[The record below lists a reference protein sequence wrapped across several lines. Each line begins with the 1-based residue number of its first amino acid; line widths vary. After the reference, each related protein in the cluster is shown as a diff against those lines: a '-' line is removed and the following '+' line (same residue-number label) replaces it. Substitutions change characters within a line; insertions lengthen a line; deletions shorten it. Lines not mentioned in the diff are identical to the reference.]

1 MLEILIT
8 LILKK
13 SIEVILVLLLKKIW
27 AWLLRYESFQCL
39 NHFLKMQIL
48 ILYLDWI
55 LLKTSLKSLPK
66 PTKENDSH
74 TYS

>member
-13 SIEVILVLLLKKIW
+13 SIEVILVLLLKQIW
-27 AWLLRYESFQCL
+27 AWLLRNESFQRL

-48 ILYLDWI
+48 ILYLDGI
-55 LLKTSLKSLPK
+55 LLKTSLKSLPE
-66 PTKENDSH
+66 PAKEND
-74 TYS
+74 

>member
-8 LILKK
+8 LIFKK

-27 AWLLRYESFQCL
+27 AWLLRDESFQCL
-39 NHFLKMQIL
+39 KHFLKMQIL

-55 LLKTSLKSLPK
+55 LLKTSLKSLPE
-66 PTKENDSH
+66 PTKENDSY